1 MNALKKPMPSAEGWN
16 SMARP
21 ILRCMAALC
30 CAAAFAAGAAQ
41 AAEDP
46 YFLAAD
52 LSGKQIRIH
61 VVAGEQARTATL
73 ADNASAAAFRGLL
86 AKGPLTIR
94 MHDYGGFEK
103 VGPLGTRIVSSDED
117 ISAEPGDIILYQG
130 DKVTVYYGENRWTF
144 TRLGHI
150 DGATGENMRAFLGDA
165 DPAVTFSLA
174 E

>member
-21 ILRCMAALC
+21 ILRCMAALF
-30 CAAAFAAGAAQ
+30 CAGAFAAGDAQ

-46 YFLAAD
+46 SFQAAA
-52 LSGKQIRIH
+52 LSGEQINIR
-61 VVAGEQARTATL
+61 VTAGERTRTATL

-103 VGPLGTRIVSSDED
+103 VGPLETSIVRSDED
-117 ISAEPGDIILYQG
+117 IAAVPGDIILYQG
-130 DKVTVYYGENRWTF
+130 DKVTVYYGKNRWEF

-165 DPAVTFSLA
+165 DPEVTFSLA